1 MKGSRSRIDDRNFAK
16 HRRMQ
21 EQQAVEALERN
32 LSHIAGQIVASST
45 TPSEAALACQ
55 MVSKSHSLGEE
66 NTWRLIEK
74 VMVFFHEKCSS
85 EHFS

>member
-1 MKGSRSRIDDRNFAK
+1 MKGSRSRINDRNFAK

-21 EQQAVEALERN
+21 EEQAAEALDRN
-32 LSHIAGQIVASST
+32 LSHIAGQIVSSST
-45 TPSEAALACQ
+45 TPSEAVLACQ
-55 MVSKSHSLGEE
+55 MVSRIHSLDEDS
-66 NTWRLIEK
+66 TWRLIEK